1 MYLHLHKIRMQMN
14 SLRRLK
20 AASEDYFD
28 MMSENA
34 IYIDTDASERW
45 TKKKFHAFCEPHF
58 ITGKTLNFKPFDRQ
72 IHLV

>member
-1 MYLHLHKIRMQMN
+1 MN